1 MSLEELR
8 QTLRQRAQAAEQQQS
23 NLAARQ
29 RLSEDLARMNEA
41 LGHRIAAARQN
52 FNTTVG
58 GLGRSTG
65 FSIPGQGS
73 GTTPRR
79 TDASAARLGS
89 DGLPIP
95 PTPVASGSGSV
106 AGPSEG
112 ATRSESD
119 NMHERI
125 GQMLDL
131 EGESRRRALL
141 VMQRKEAERLANLT
155 TPSSSNPLAFGRPAQ
170 QATSNNLLGGNN
182 LIYLLQDASGMPTA
196 LLVGPPG
203 SAAQALAPAPPV
215 DMRWQPGGFAM
226 PLGADFG
233 HIPRDLR
240 AMGFPA
246 PEAANGIFNAGGFGF
261 QGPHAHAAVNRRNGN
276 PINIGEV
283 LAGIRARAGHF
294 WLAVRLAVFVLLF
307 TGSGGWRRMLYL
319 GSIAVLIFSMLLL
332 CTVSC

>member
-1 MSLEELR
+1 
-8 QTLRQRAQAAEQQQS
+8 
-23 NLAARQ
+23 
-29 RLSEDLARMNEA
+29 MNEA

-52 FNTTVG
+52 FNTTTG

-65 FSIPGQGS
+65 FSVPVPGS
-73 GTTPRR
+73 GTTVRR
-79 TDASAARLGS
+79 TDVSTARFGT
-89 DGLPIP
+89 DGIP
-95 PTPVASGSGSV
+95 TSPGISTPVASGSRSV

-112 ATRSESD
+112 VTRSESEEMREQID
-119 NMHERI
+119 
-125 GQMLDL
+125 QMLNL

-141 VMQRKEAERLANLT
+141 TMQRKEAERLSNLT
-155 TPSSSNPLAFGRPAQ
+155 TPGSGNAAAFDRPTQ
-170 QATSNNLLGGNN
+170 QAINNNLLGGNN
-182 LIYLLQDASGMPTA
+182 LIYLLQDVSGRPTA

-215 DMRWQPGGFAM
+215 DMRWQPNGFAM

-233 HIPRDLR
+233 RIPHDLR

-261 QGPHAHAAVNRRNGN
+261 QDPHARAVVNRRNGN

-319 GSIAVLIFSMLLL
+319 GSIAVLIFSMFPLS
-332 CTVSC
+332 TTSC